1 MLGRCI
7 RHRRLRQHGVDNV
20 FHSLLFFILVIML
33 NLLIVHM
40 SDTFERVMESWVSWV
55 FEGRRKR
62 IETIIEQERLMGGS
76 QNDGYF
82 PKFLQVVRRPVE
94 ETSDEWAEVSGQIS
108 TSKAEEVKR
117 EADSWSKRSMQW
129 QRRWRRRS
137 AH

>member
-1 MLGRCI
+1 
-7 RHRRLRQHGVDNV
+7 
-20 FHSLLFFILVIML
+20 ML

-40 SDTFERVMESWVSWV
+40 SDTFERVMESGVSWV